1 MSLFNSRNLIL
12 YFSFFAS
19 SCFVFGQR
27 CSYTCGSGCPTIPL
41 TAGSHTVVY
50 CTPGTCTFTVPSYVN
65 SISVEVYGAGGG
77 GGGVWSKSVTAYD
90 FGSDACA
97 GGGCGGGGGFASK
110 SFSVTAGQNYTVTVG
125 AGGAGGTAASM
136 GSAGVN
142 TNSGTPGGT
151 GGTSS
156 FTGNGENILATGG
169 VGGNS
174 AAALRTSGYDNS
186 QYSHAPGGVGGIGS
200 GGSVAYTGGRGSFGY
215 PNGSRDHSSAGGGCA
230 GNNGNG
236 NIPRVTYSGNIANNA
251 ANTAPNT
258 ENERRISGQ
267 GGVCFSSTAGNG
279 GDGISRMATNGA
291 NMGNSGVHVGGG
303 GAGALSHNHGSS
315 AVSATGGAGA
325 NGMVVV
331 TFFSTLGVNLS
342 DFNVSCNDN
351 SQSIYW
357 KTLKEINS
365 SHFLV
370 ERSRD
375 GVNWQ
380 LIERIE
386 GAGNS
391 NHTNEYNVND
401 NYHSL
406 TDVYYRLIQV
416 DFDGVRTIYGP
427 LVSTCTSA
435 ASMIVYPNP
444 ANNKFIIEMKS
455 DIDYSGSIV
464 ISDINGKIIYE
475 SDCTIKKGISTSY
488 VDCST
493 YDAGA
498 YFISIISQEGNNPFK
513 PIKLIVE

>member
-1 MSLFNSRNLIL
+1 MNLFNSLRIYL
-12 YFSFFAS
+12 YYSLFSTTF
-19 SCFVFGQR
+19 FVFGQR

-77 GGGVWSKSVTAYD
+77 GGGVWSRSDTD
-90 FGSDACA
+90 HSWGSDACA
-97 GGGCGGGGGFASK
+97 GGGGGGGGGFSYK
-110 SFSVTAGQNYTVTVG
+110 SFSVTAGQNYTVIVG

-136 GSAGVN
+136 SSAGVN

-156 FTGNGENILATGG
+156 FSGNGENIIATGG
-169 VGGNS
+169 TGGNS
-174 AAALRTSGYDNS
+174 AAARRNSNDYS
-186 QYSHAPGGVGGIGS
+186 QYSQAPGGVGGTGS

-236 NIPRVTYSGNIANNA
+236 NIPRVTFSGNIANNA

-279 GDGISRMATNGA
+279 GDGISRMANNGA
-291 NMGNSGVHVGGG
+291 NTGNAGTHVGGG

-351 SQSIYW
+351 NQTIYW

-380 LIERIE
+380 EIERIE

-391 NHTNEYNVND
+391 NQIREYNVVD

-406 TDVYYRLIQV
+406 SDVYYRLIQV
-416 DFDGVRTIYGP
+416 DYDGVRTIYGP

-435 ASMIVYPNP
+435 ASMIAYPNP
-444 ANNKFIIEMKS
+444 ANDKFIIEIKS
-455 DIDYSGSIV
+455 DVDYSGSILV
-464 ISDINGKIIYE
+464 SDINGKIIYE
-475 SDCTIKKGISTSY
+475 TDCTIKKGISTSY

-493 YDAGA
+493 YDAGV
-498 YFISIISQEGNNPFK
+498 YFISIISNEGNNPFK